1 MASRSSSAKAG
12 GALDPALPQKKRA
25 RRRLV
30 GALAVCVAAAIV
42 LPLVLD
48 SEPRQVRPDV
58 QVQIPSRDTPLNER
72 LPGTSRSGVIDPSR
86 PADAAGETSADRAAG
101 AGSAGQGGTSVSG
114 TIGSGKPESGKDAAG
129 AVAAD
134 AATGAAKPAEVE
146 ARPLAGKATDE
157 HRQADGGNHVSPEP
171 TVSDAKTDAKTDAKA
186 SKSADARPSDA
197 KSAEVKSADTKS
209 TDTKPTDAKSTDA
222 KSTDA
227 KATDPK
233 SAEAKAKDTKAGYLL
248 QAGAFSAA
256 KGASEQVERVRAAG
270 LKAYTEKVQTPNGER
285 IRVRLGPYPDRQ
297 AAERARDKLRAAGLE
312 STLIAP

>member
-72 LPGTSRSGVIDPSR
+72 LPGPSRSGVIDSPR
-86 PADAAGETSADRAAG
+86 PADGSGETATDRAGSG
-101 AGSAGQGGTSVSG
+101 AGSSGQGGASVSG
-114 TIGSGKPESGKDAAG
+114 TIGAGKPEPGKDPVGSA
-129 AVAAD
+129 AAD
-134 AATGAAKPAEVE
+134 GAGSGGAKPATPE
-146 ARPLAGKATDE
+146 ARPLAGKGADE
-157 HRQADGGNHVSPEP
+157 LRSPESAP
-171 TVSDAKTDAKTDAKA
+171 SALEPKSTDVKPDAKDT
-186 SKSADARPSDA
+186 KSADA
-197 KSAEVKSADTKS
+197 KSADTKS
-209 TDTKPTDAKSTDA
+209 ADVKP
-222 KSTDA
+222 
-227 KATDPK
+227 
-233 SAEAKAKDTKAGYLL
+233 AEAKSKDAKAGYLL

>member
-72 LPGTSRSGVIDPSR
+72 LPGTSRSGVIDSSR
-86 PADAAGETSADRAAG
+86 PVDAVADTASDRAGAGAVAGNVAGTGAAVQGGSSASGAMAAGKPETSKADAAGTAPVDTTSAGPQMSNAHEAKPVPGRPGDENRLPDAASSAAG
-101 AGSAGQGGTSVSG
+101 
-114 TIGSGKPESGKDAAG
+114 
-129 AVAAD
+129 
-134 AATGAAKPAEVE
+134 
-146 ARPLAGKATDE
+146 
-157 HRQADGGNHVSPEP
+157 
-171 TVSDAKTDAKTDAKA
+171 
-186 SKSADARPSDA
+186 SKSAAAGSSDA
-197 KSAEVKSADTKS
+197 KSSDGRPAIGKSADGKTSDAKAA
-209 TDTKPTDAKSTDA
+209 DTKAV
-222 KSTDA
+222 DA
-227 KATDPK
+227 KATDAK
-233 SAEAKAKDTKAGYLL
+233 VSDAKAKDGKPGYLL

-256 KGASEQVERVRAAG
+256 KGANEQVERVRNAG
-270 LKAYTEKVQTPNGER
+270 LKAYTEKVQTANGER

>member
-72 LPGTSRSGVIDPSR
+72 LPGTSRSGVIDSSR
-86 PADAAGETSADRAAG
+86 PVDAVADTASDRAGAGAVAGNVAGTGAAVQGGSSASGAMAAGKPETSKADAAGTAPADTTSAGPQMPNAHEAKPVLGRPGDENRLPDAASSAAG
-101 AGSAGQGGTSVSG
+101 
-114 TIGSGKPESGKDAAG
+114 
-129 AVAAD
+129 
-134 AATGAAKPAEVE
+134 
-146 ARPLAGKATDE
+146 
-157 HRQADGGNHVSPEP
+157 
-171 TVSDAKTDAKTDAKA
+171 
-186 SKSADARPSDA
+186 SKSAAAGSSDA
-197 KSAEVKSADTKS
+197 KSSDGRPAIGKSADGKTSDAKAA
-209 TDTKPTDAKSTDA
+209 DTKAV
-222 KSTDA
+222 DA
-227 KATDPK
+227 KATDAK
-233 SAEAKAKDTKAGYLL
+233 VSDAKVSDAKAKDGKPGYLL

-256 KGASEQVERVRAAG
+256 KGANEQVERVRSAG
-270 LKAYTEKVQTPNGER
+270 LKAYTEKVQTANGER